1 MSAEVIADSVNPAG
15 CRITTLVVRF
25 PRFILAE
32 FNTHRLFSRNAAS
45 SRAIPTKR
53 IIDQVQNDP
62 AMPVHWGKNQSGMQ
76 ATSEL
81 SPSDQPVAEAVWLQ
95 ARDNAVFKAQEM
107 LSLGVHK
114 QIVNRLLEPWM
125 KVSVLVTATE
135 WANFFKLR
143 CHPDAQP
150 EMQKLAFEIKEAIDR
165 SVPAFL
171 NPGEW
176 HVPFGDKCEGMTDQ
190 ERLKVATARAARL
203 SYETFAGQIDHE
215 RDFELHDGLAAS
227 GHWSPFEHSAVAL
240 KGEVVIGNFRGWKQY
255 RKFFQGEAGT

>member
-1 MSAEVIADSVNPAG
+1 MSAKIIADSINPAG
-15 CRITTLVVRF
+15 NRITTLVVRF

-45 SRAIPTKR
+45 SRAIPTSR
-53 IIDQVQNDP
+53 IIDQVEKDP

-76 ATSEL
+76 ALAEL
-81 SPSDQPVAEAVWLQ
+81 SPADQPVAETIWLQ
-95 ARDNAVFKAQEM
+95 ARNNAVIKAREM
-107 LSLGVHK
+107 LSINVHK

-150 EMQKLAFEIKEAIDR
+150 EMQKLACEIRDAMNE
-165 SVPAFL
+165 SVPSFL

-176 HVPFGDKCEGMTDQ
+176 HLPFGDRCGDLSEQD
-190 ERLKVATARAARL
+190 RLKVATARAARL
-203 SYETFAGQIDHE
+203 SYETFDGEIDYQK
-215 RDFELHDGLAAS
+215 DFSLHDGLASS
-227 GHWSPFEHSAVAL
+227 GHWSPFEHAAVAL
-240 KGEVVIGNFRGWKQY
+240 KGDVEIGNFRGWKQY